1 MDDPKPVEIQ
11 YPAPQR
17 LKEMGIVIDDE
28 IVEGGYIAWYGL
40 DVGNIIE
47 IDGDP
52 RRVVGIRRSLVMGRP
67 GIEGADATVRIRHET
82 P

>member
-11 YPAPQR
+11 YPGPRR
-17 LKEMGIVIDDE
+17 LKEMGIAIDE
-28 IVEGGYIAWYGL
+28 ETVEGGYIAWYGL
-40 DVGNIIE
+40 GVGDIIE

-52 RRVVGIRRSLVMGRP
+52 RRVVAIRRALVMGRP
-67 GIEGADATVRIRHET
+67 GIEDADATARIRHET